1 MLVNASGLPL
11 EASAPQ
17 ESAEGL
23 GEPGM
28 MRYVSADMH
37 IFGGGPRGG
46 SKAGMGGAG
55 GGKGNIPFVSERD
68 FEQQVLMSEV
78 PVLVQFTADWC
89 QPCKTIAPE
98 VEAFAAEMESKL
110 KVLRVD
116 IDKSQALARQ
126 LRIQSVPTFML
137 FVDQRLGDVQV
148 GPLGKKQLRA
158 MVEPFLPRSAG
169 ALKAREL
176 AELIRQG
183 AVVPV
188 DVRDAAA
195 YNRAHLPGAKSMPL
209 EELESRLAELYMLPG
224 QPALYDRSGDKT
236 KELAERMADQGTP
249 VAFLEGG
256 ILAWEAEGL
265 PVERP

>member
-1 MLVNASGLPL
+1 
-11 EASAPQ
+11 
-17 ESAEGL
+17 
-23 GEPGM
+23 
-28 MRYVSADMH
+28 MH
-37 IFGGGPRGG
+37 IFGGSKGKAAPR
-46 SKAGMGGAG
+46 AGGAADSG
-55 GGKGNIPFVSERD
+55 SIAYVTERD
-68 FEQQVLMSEV
+68 FEQTVLLAET

-98 VEAFAAEMESKL
+98 VEAFAAEMEGKL
-110 KVLRVD
+110 RVVKVD
-116 IDKSQALARQ
+116 IDKSQMLARQ

-137 FVDQRLGDVQV
+137 FAEQRLADAQV
-148 GPLGKKQLRA
+148 GALGKKQLRA

-176 AELIRQG
+176 AELIKQG
-183 AVVPV
+183 VVTPV

-195 YNRAHLPGAKSMPL
+195 YGRAHLPGAKSLPL
-209 EELESRLAELYMLPG
+209 EEIEGRLAELYMLPG
-224 QPALYDRSGDKT
+224 QPALYDRAGDKT
-236 KELAERMADQGTP
+236 KDLAAKMEEQGTP

>member
-1 MLVNASGLPL
+1 
-11 EASAPQ
+11 
-17 ESAEGL
+17 
-23 GEPGM
+23 
-28 MRYVSADMH
+28 MH
-37 IFGGGPRGG
+37 IFGGSGGGPRG
-46 SKAGMGGAG
+46 KATGGAPTTSS
-55 GGKGNIPFVSERD
+55 IPYVTERD
-68 FEQQVLMSEV
+68 FEQAVLLAEI
-78 PVLVQFTADWC
+78 PVLVYFTADWC

-98 VEAFAAEMESKL
+98 VEAFAEEMAGKL
-110 KVLRVD
+110 GIVKVD

-137 FVDQRLGDVQV
+137 FAEQRLADAQV
-148 GPLGKKQLRA
+148 GALGKKQLRA

-176 AELIRQG
+176 AELIKQG
-183 AVVPV
+183 MVTPV

-195 YNRAHLPGAKSMPL
+195 WGRAHLPGAKSLPL
-209 EELESRLAELYMLPG
+209 EEIEGRLAELYMLPG

-236 KELAERMADQGTP
+236 KELAERMEAQGTP

-265 PVERP
+265 PIERP

>member
-1 MLVNASGLPL
+1 
-11 EASAPQ
+11 
-17 ESAEGL
+17 
-23 GEPGM
+23 
-28 MRYVSADMH
+28 MRYVSAAMH
-37 IFGGGPRGG
+37 IFGGGPRG
-46 SKAGMGGAG
+46 SKGGPPGAG
-55 GGKGNIPFVSERD
+55 GATGNIPFVTERD
-68 FEQQVLMSEV
+68 FEQQVLLAET

-98 VEAFAAEMESKL
+98 VEAFAAEMEGKL

-116 IDKSQALARQ
+116 IDKAQALARQ

-137 FVDQRLGDVQV
+137 FVEQRLGDVQV
-148 GPLGKKQLRA
+148 GALGKKQLRA

-176 AELIRQG
+176 AELIKQG
-183 AVVPV
+183 AVAPV

-195 YNRAHLPGAKSMPL
+195 YARAHLPGATSLPL

-224 QPALYDRSGDKT
+224 QPALYDRAGDKT
-236 KELAERMADQGTP
+236 KELAERMAEQGTP
-249 VAFLEGG
+249 VAYLEGG

>member
-1 MLVNASGLPL
+1 
-11 EASAPQ
+11 
-17 ESAEGL
+17 
-23 GEPGM
+23 

-37 IFGGGPRGG
+37 IFGGGSRGSRGPGAPG
-46 SKAGMGGAG
+46 SAGGA
-55 GGKGNIPFVSERD
+55 KGNIPFVTERD
-68 FEQQVLMSEV
+68 FEQQVLMAET

-98 VEAFAAEMESKL
+98 VEGFAAEMEGKL

-116 IDKSQALARQ
+116 IDKAQALARQ

-148 GPLGKKQLRA
+148 GALGKKQLRA

-169 ALKAREL
+169 ALKAPEL
-176 AELIRQG
+176 AELIKQG

-195 YNRAHLPGAKSMPL
+195 HARAHLPGAKSMPL
-209 EELESRLAELYMLPG
+209 EELETRLAELYMLPG
-224 QPALYDRSGDKT
+224 QPVLYDRSGDKT
-236 KELAERMADQGTP
+236 KELAERMAEQGAP

-265 PVERP
+265 PIERP

>member
-1 MLVNASGLPL
+1 
-11 EASAPQ
+11 
-17 ESAEGL
+17 
-23 GEPGM
+23 
-28 MRYVSADMH
+28 MH
-37 IFGGGPRGG
+37 IFGGPRGP
-46 SKAGMGGAG
+46 KGAG
-55 GGKGNIPFVSERD
+55 TSPAESGNVPYVTERD
-68 FEQQVLMSEV
+68 FEQQVLLSET
-78 PVLVQFTADWC
+78 PVLVEFTADWC
-89 QPCKTIAPE
+89 QPCKAIAPE
-98 VEAFAAEMESKL
+98 VDAFATEMEGKIRVV
-110 KVLRVD
+110 KVD

-148 GPLGKKQLRA
+148 GALGKKQLRA
-158 MVEPFLPRSAG
+158 MVDPFLPRSAG

-176 AELIRQG
+176 AELMKQG
-183 AVVPV
+183 AVVAI

-195 YNRAHLPGAKSMPL
+195 YNRAHLPGAKSFPL

-236 KELAERMADQGTP
+236 KELAERMAEQGTP

-265 PVERP
+265 PIERP

>member
-1 MLVNASGLPL
+1 
-11 EASAPQ
+11 
-17 ESAEGL
+17 
-23 GEPGM
+23 
-28 MRYVSADMH
+28 MRYVSGKMH
-37 IFGGGPRGG
+37 IFGGSRGPKSTGASAGPSG
-46 SKAGMGGAG
+46 SV
-55 GGKGNIPFVSERD
+55 PYVTERD
-68 FEQQVLMSEV
+68 FEQQVILSET
-78 PVLVQFTADWC
+78 PVLVEFTAEWC

-98 VEAFAAEMESKL
+98 VEAFAAEMDGKCRVV
-110 KVLRVD
+110 KVD

-137 FVDQRLGDVQV
+137 FAEQRLADAQV
-148 GPLGKKQLRA
+148 GALGKKQLRA

-176 AELIRQG
+176 AELMKQG

-195 YNRAHLPGAKSMPL
+195 YARAHLPGAKSLPI

-224 QPALYDRSGDKT
+224 QPALYDRSGEKT

-249 VAFLEGG
+249 VAYLEGG

-265 PVERP
+265 PIERP

>member
-1 MLVNASGLPL
+1 
-11 EASAPQ
+11 
-17 ESAEGL
+17 
-23 GEPGM
+23 
-28 MRYVSADMH
+28 MH
-37 IFGGGPRGG
+37 IFGGSRGSRGSRGG
-46 SKAGMGGAG
+46 PGGEGGAG
-55 GGKGNIPFVSERD
+55 PASGQVAYVTERD
-68 FEQQVLMSEV
+68 FEQTVLLAEI
-78 PVLVQFTADWC
+78 PVLVEFTADWC
-89 QPCKTIAPE
+89 QPCKAIAPE
-98 VEAFAAEMESKL
+98 VDAFAAEMEG
-110 KVLRVD
+110 KVRVVKVD

-137 FVDQRLGDVQV
+137 FAEQRLADAQV
-148 GPLGKKQLRA
+148 GALGKKQLRA

-176 AELIRQG
+176 AELMRQG

-195 YNRAHLPGAKSMPL
+195 YGRAHLPGAKSLPL

-236 KELAERMADQGTP
+236 KEVAEKMADQGTP

>member
-1 MLVNASGLPL
+1 
-11 EASAPQ
+11 
-17 ESAEGL
+17 
-23 GEPGM
+23 
-28 MRYVSADMH
+28 MH
-37 IFGGGPRGG
+37 IFGGGSRGSRGPGAPG
-46 SKAGMGGAG
+46 SAGGA
-55 GGKGNIPFVSERD
+55 KGNIPYVTERD
-68 FEQQVLMSEV
+68 FEQQVLMAET

-98 VEAFAAEMESKL
+98 VEGFAAEMEGKL

-116 IDKSQALARQ
+116 IDKAQALARQ

-148 GPLGKKQLRA
+148 GALGKKQLRA

-176 AELIRQG
+176 AELIKQG

-195 YNRAHLPGAKSMPL
+195 HARAHLPGAKSMPL
-209 EELESRLAELYMLPG
+209 DELETRLAELYMLPG
-224 QPALYDRSGDKT
+224 QPVLYDRSGEKT
-236 KELAERMADQGTP
+236 KDLAEKMAEQGAP

-256 ILAWEAEGL
+256 ILAWESEGL
-265 PVERP
+265 PIERP

>member
-1 MLVNASGLPL
+1 
-11 EASAPQ
+11 
-17 ESAEGL
+17 
-23 GEPGM
+23 
-28 MRYVSADMH
+28 MH
-37 IFGGGPRGG
+37 IFGGGGGGPRGP
-46 SKAGMGGAG
+46 SKGNGGPPNAG
-55 GGKGNIPFVSERD
+55 GPSNIPFVTERD
-68 FEQQVLMSEV
+68 FEQVVLMSES

-98 VEAFAAEMESKL
+98 VEAFAQEVEGKIQ
-110 KVLRVD
+110 VVRVD

-137 FVDQRLGDVQV
+137 FVEQRLGDVQV
-148 GPLGKKQLRA
+148 GALGKKQLRA
-158 MVEPFLPRSAG
+158 MVEPFMPRSAG

-176 AELIRQG
+176 AALIKQG

-195 YNRAHLPGAKSMPL
+195 YNRAHLPGAKSLPF
-209 EELESRLAELYMLPG
+209 EEIESRLAELYMLPG
-224 QPALYDRSGDKT
+224 QPALYDRSGEKT

-256 ILAWEAEGL
+256 ILAWESEGL
-265 PVERP
+265 PIERP